1 MSTGL
6 DNLEIYKLA
15 ERLEVFVYKLIK
27 KFPDDEKYR
36 AVDQLNRS
44 SSAVSNN
51 IAEGYGRYSFQ
62 DKINKFYI
70 ARGEAEETRK
80 GINKSQKKGFIS
92 VKEAGLCDKN
102 YTQLIKQINAY
113 INFLRRHQN
122 PNPQVPKYPST
133 QSISLIITI
142 LIISS
147 ILVSTITVGDV
158 IIRHSQTVK
167 GSEVS
172 ENAYFAAESALEK
185 ANYAIIKNYDN
196 VSSYTLSGS
205 MTNTAT
211 YEITDVSLDDR
222 ASFEVAL
229 RAGESFELVMDF
241 NGTDIYPANITLT
254 QAGSVS
260 TDLIIY
266 ECTTAGTPRVCDSGY
281 TQTFVSSIPSP
292 FYILPYNDANV
303 FVEETKYYK
312 IRINNLDALA
322 SETYTLTP
330 SAGNFP
336 VGIDIT
342 AKGVYGG
349 YERQAKSSFPKFQVF
364 GVD

>member
-1 MSTGL
+1 MLQRSN
-6 DNLEIYKLA
+6 D
-15 ERLEVFVYKLIK
+15 K
-27 KFPDDEKYR
+27 K
-36 AVDQLNRS
+36 A
-44 SSAVSNN
+44 
-51 IAEGYGRYSFQ
+51 
-62 DKINKFYI
+62 
-70 ARGEAEETRK
+70 
-80 GINKSQKKGFIS
+80 
-92 VKEAGLCDKN
+92 
-102 YTQLIKQINAY
+102 
-113 INFLRRHQN
+113 
-122 PNPQVPKYPST
+122 
-133 QSISLIITI
+133 ISLIITI

-185 ANYAIIKNYDN
+185 ANYEIIKNYDN

-222 ASFEVAL
+222 VSLEVTL
-229 RAGESFELVMDF
+229 DAGESFELAMDF
-241 NGTDIYPANITLT
+241 NGTNIYPANIILA
-254 QAGSVS
+254 QAGSIS

-266 ECTTAGTPRVCDSGY
+266 ECTTAGDPRICSSGY
-281 TQTFVSSIPSP
+281 AQTFVSSIPSP
-292 FYILPYNDANV
+292 SYTLPYNDANV
-303 FVEETKYYK
+303 FVEENKYYR
-312 IRINNLDALA
+312 IRINNLDASA

-336 VGIDIT
+336 VGVDIT

-349 YERQAKSSFPKFQVF
+349 YERQAKSSFPKLQTF